1 MSRPQ
6 HLILIPG
13 LLCDAALWRH
23 QIDHLKDPLTIT
35 VADLTQDDTVPAMA
49 ERLLA
54 VAPPSFALAGLSLG
68 GYVAQEVMRQAPE
81 RVERLAL
88 MATNAR
94 ADTEEQRENRASLI
108 NLTEIG
114 RFKGVTP
121 RLLPNLIHPDR
132 LSDPAVADVVL
143 EMAERVGQDAF
154 IRQQRAIMAR
164 KDGRTDLEAI
174 RIPTLV
180 AAGREDKLCPPK
192 VQEEMAARLPN
203 GRLVFIEDCG
213 HLPPL
218 ERPRTVTALFRY
230 WLG

>member
-6 HLILIPG
+6 HLVLIPG
-13 LLCDAALWRH
+13 LLCDEALWRH
-23 QIDHLKDPLTIT
+23 QIDYLRDSVTVT
-35 VADLTQDDTVPAMA
+35 VADVTRDDSVAAMA

-54 VAPPSFALAGLSLG
+54 AAPKSFALAGLSLG

-81 RVERLAL
+81 RIERLAL

-94 ADTEEQRENRASLI
+94 ADNEEQTKTRAGLI
-108 NLTEIG
+108 KLAEIG
-114 RFKGVTP
+114 KFKGVTP

-132 LSDPAVADVVL
+132 LNDPTVADVVMD
-143 EMAERVGQDAF
+143 MAERVGQEAF
-154 IRQQRAIMAR
+154 VRQQRAIMAR
-164 KDGRTDLEAI
+164 KDGRSDLEAI
-174 RIPTLV
+174 RVPTLV
-180 AAGREDKLCPPK
+180 FAGRQDMLCPPK

-203 GRLVFIEDCG
+203 GKLVFVEDCG

-218 ERPRTVTALFRY
+218 ERPRTTTAVLRY

>member
-6 HLILIPG
+6 HLVLVPG
-13 LLCDAALWRH
+13 LLCDEALWRH
-23 QIDHLKDPLTIT
+23 QIDFLRDSLAVS
-35 VADLTQDDTVPAMA
+35 VADVTRDETIPAMA

-54 VAPPSFALAGLSLG
+54 GAPKTFALAGLSLG

-94 ADTEEQRENRASLI
+94 ADTEEQAKTRAGLI
-108 NLTEIG
+108 QLAEIG
-114 RFKGVTP
+114 KFKGVTP

-132 LSDPAVADVVL
+132 LNDSTVAGVVM
-143 EMAERVGQDAF
+143 EMAERVGQEAF

-164 KDGRTDLEAI
+164 TDGRADLEAV
-174 RIPTLV
+174 RVPTLV
-180 AAGREDKLCPPK
+180 LAGRQDLICPPK
-192 VQEEMAARLPN
+192 VQEEMATRLPN

-218 ERPRTVTALFRY
+218 ERPRATTAVLRY